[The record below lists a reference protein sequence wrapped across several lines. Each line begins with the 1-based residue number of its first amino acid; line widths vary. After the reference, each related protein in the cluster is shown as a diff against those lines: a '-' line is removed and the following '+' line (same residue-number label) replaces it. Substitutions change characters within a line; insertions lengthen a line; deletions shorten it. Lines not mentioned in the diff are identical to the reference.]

1 MNQSRSLKDFRRMAF
16 YFAIY
21 LIVVEFYSYS
31 YENRIITKSYCE
43 GANMNQRQAQKII
56 PSTWIMIEKQN
67 NSTSD
72 YILYAIDWKRK
83 ARWSWEGWNDLADLL
98 QFNIPVRRKLG
109 SPNYSSQP
117 CAKIA
122 KKAIVLRMN
131 EQQYDR
137 FETLLYKPFSKKKWN
152 SFLKEYRQ

>member
-1 MNQSRSLKDFRRMAF
+1 
-16 YFAIY
+16 
-21 LIVVEFYSYS
+21 
-31 YENRIITKSYCE
+31 
-43 GANMNQRQAQKII
+43 MNQRQAQKII
-56 PSTWIMIEKQN
+56 PATWIMIEKQN

-131 EQQYDR
+131 EQQYDG